1 MPDNDTSGNI
11 NNNNSSSFEDLYQLG
26 PMYKHSV
33 IYDHFKFPTDGSVQP
48 PEISSYHVANFFRE
62 YLTKKNLWQSRESQ
76 TADILT
82 FLAETSDV
90 ENPWNLGVKIVSLPL
105 LKSTICRAQADS
117 KKEQDMLISQIV
129 NSLVEDMREESDYLR
144 HQIGKTVGIGLSGNQ
159 KHINY
164 IKSMSTTELL
174 KHCYKACQPLLEYAD
189 TDTANDSKL
198 NKRKK
203 ENKFSEVCRRFQNF
217 FETCQNQPVARAI
230 FELCILSS
238 CKIGNP
244 AFIKEAIVFV
254 LDNQKLWED
263 IVQFCP
269 TECLPRNMSSVASG
283 KPEVFDLTSDS
294 SSKDESELPYK
305 QLGEDRERNF
315 LSEIEE
321 KVDELLKQALHS
333 SSNFSLQISM
343 NQLEAMEQSSYK
355 FGSENLLWN
364 RHKMSFLGLIVSRP
378 LPLSKLLS
386 VIGGRIS
393 NDNAEGNFLKYSS
406 SAEYVRRVSQSDH
419 GNVLS

>member
-1 MPDNDTSGNI
+1 M
-11 NNNNSSSFEDLYQLG
+11 
-26 PMYKHSV
+26 
-33 IYDHFKFPTDGSVQP
+33 
-48 PEISSYHVANFFRE
+48 
-62 YLTKKNLWQSRESQ
+62 Q

-82 FLAETSDV
+82 FLAETLDV
-90 ENPWNLGVKIVSLPL
+90 ENPWNLRVKIVSSPL

-117 KKEQDMLISQIV
+117 KKEQDKLISQLL
-129 NSLVEDMREESDYLR
+129 NSLVEDMSEESDYLR
-144 HQIGKTVGIGLSGNQ
+144 QQIGKTVGIGPSGNQ

-174 KHCYKACQPLLEYAD
+174 KHCYKACQPLLQYVD
-189 TDTANDSKL
+189 TDTANHSKL

-203 ENKFSEVCRRFQNF
+203 ENKFSEVCRRFQSF
-217 FETCQNQPVARAI
+217 FETCQNQPVDRAI
-230 FELCILSS
+230 FELCILSR

-244 AFIKEAIVFV
+244 ALIKEAIGYV

-263 IVQFCP
+263 IVHFCP

-283 KPEVFDLTSDS
+283 KLEVFDLTSDS
-294 SSKDESELPYK
+294 SSEDESGLPYK

-321 KVDELLKQALHS
+321 KVDELLEQALDS
-333 SSNFSLQISM
+333 SSKFSLQISM
-343 NQLEAMEQSSYK
+343 NQMEAMEHSSYK
-355 FGSENLLWN
+355 FDSENLLWN

-378 LPLSKLLS
+378 LLLSQFTS
-386 VIGGRIS
+386 VIGGRIY
-393 NDNAEGNFLKYSS
+393 NDNADGNFPKHPS

-419 GNVLS
+419 GNVLSQRVGESQYTREAYVHKERKGHPQIA